1 MLQALYRYADD
12 FGLAMEPGFSMETI
26 KASIWLS
33 SQGPQYIGLHME
45 NSAKTLCPDV
55 GSKNQS
61 PDCSHVLFDYPVIL
75 FPGKIPQVHEDTAKK
90 AERKHRFFTEALRS
104 AADWEPTLSACLW
117 ALETPE
123 VVSAILEDLKQ
134 HGVRPDK
141 DFISF
146 RVDNT
151 SVLEQERVKTWWR
164 ENRKMILGETVRG
177 ETLCLISGQPT
188 APRKLPKLTGLT
200 DVGAQGKVPLFS
212 FDKRAYQSYGLQK
225 EENAPVSEEAV
236 SAVNAALNALIA
248 EAPPAVAN
256 IKFIHWFS
264 RYVPTKQDPI
274 WEPELNFFLLD
285 DDKEDDGAD
294 EDFEAGVEKS
304 SAEYRREAREAKG
317 QADSV
322 VNSIRS
328 GEYAAVPEDTRYYIL
343 LLSGVK
349 GRVMIRRFEEG
360 NYYVLRGNLERWREE
375 LELCNPYGTAPVKP
389 CKLTARLIRL
399 LSYADSQE
407 RIPSKLYEKM
417 GKALS
422 GITADIIHAI
432 MTGGPLPDAAAA
444 KALAYLRSGMLSSN
458 EDSRSANSPDATACQ
473 WLKVWLMRNHKE
485 ELKDVYNYE
494 NPSAAYHSG
503 GLMALYAGIQ
513 EAGLGDVG
521 ANVVQ
526 RYYAAASQS
535 PALAIGQLSR
545 LANYHLG
552 KMDKGLAV
560 WYQRKIEDVV
570 SAIPGNAFPAALDLR
585 GQSLFALG
593 YYQMGAMLTKE
604 RMEARARKQEKAA
617 LSQGRDTQITME
629 LDSGMT
635 GVNG

>member
-1 MLQALYRYADD
+1 MLQALYRYATD
-12 FGLAMEPGFSMETI
+12 FGLAMEPGFSMETV

-33 SQGPQYIGLHME
+33 AQGPKYMGLYM
-45 NSAKTLCPDV
+45 AGDVKTLCPDV

-75 FPGKIPQVHEDTAKK
+75 FPGNFPQVREDTAKK
-90 AERKHRFFTEALRS
+90 AMRKHRFFMEALQS
-104 AADWEPTLSACLW
+104 AAACESALSACLW

-123 VVSAILEDLKQ
+123 TVSAILEDLKR
-134 HGVRPDK
+134 HNIRPDK

-146 RVDNT
+146 RIDNKPI
-151 SVLEQERVKTWWR
+151 LELERVRAWWR
-164 ENRKMILGETVRG
+164 ENRKAILGESARG
-177 ETLCLISGQPT
+177 ETLCLINGQPT

-225 EENAPVSEEAV
+225 EENAPVSEEAI

-248 EAPPAVAN
+248 EAPRAVAN

-264 RYVPTKQDPI
+264 CRIPPEQDPI
-274 WEPELNFFLLD
+274 LEPEFNFFFLD
-285 DDKEDDGAD
+285 GETDDGGAD
-294 EDFEAGVEKS
+294 EDFEAGIEKS
-304 SAEYRREAREAKG
+304 SAEYRRDAREAKR

-322 VNSIRS
+322 INSIQS
-328 GEYAAVPEDTRYYIL
+328 GEYATIPSDTQFYIL

-360 NYYVLRGNLERWREE
+360 NYWDLRANLTKWREE
-375 LELCNPYGTAPVKP
+375 LDLCNPYGTASVKP

-407 RIPSKLYEKM
+407 KIPSKLYEKM

-422 GITADIIHAI
+422 SVTADIIHSI
-432 MTGGPLPDAAAA
+432 MTGGPLPDSVAA
-444 KALAYLRSGMLSSN
+444 KALAYLRSKMLSGD
-458 EDSRSANSPDATACQ
+458 EDSHSANSPDAIACQ
-473 WLKVWLMRNHKE
+473 WLKVWLIRNHKE
-485 ELKDVYNYE
+485 ELKDVYNYG

-503 GLMALYAGIQ
+503 GLMALYAAIQ

-560 WYQRKIEDVV
+560 WYQRRIEDVV
-570 SAIPGNAFPAALDLR
+570 SAIHGNAFPATLDLR

-604 RMEARARKQEKAA
+604 RLEARARKQEKAA
-617 LSQGRDTQITME
+617 LAQDADAQITMKQ
-629 LDSGMT
+629 DSGMAD
-635 GVNG
+635 GNE